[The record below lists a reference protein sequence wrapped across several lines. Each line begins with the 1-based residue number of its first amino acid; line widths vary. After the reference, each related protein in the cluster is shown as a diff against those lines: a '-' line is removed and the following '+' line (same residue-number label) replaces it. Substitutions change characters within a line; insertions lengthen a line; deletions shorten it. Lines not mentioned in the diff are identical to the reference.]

1 MYCFQPLLSNPTCG
15 ATAGGRA
22 RKASLATAP
31 ARRRRRRMMAAAA
44 GGSGGGGGSS
54 GGGGGG
60 WGSRA
65 SALPSVGFSS
75 VAMRVGGSGAAA
87 SPSAASSTATAAAA
101 AAAAA
106 AAKVAAGASSHLCA
120 AAAQVAGLPAA
131 REVLCAVAAG
141 DHTVVLLGP
150 LRDAGGALPAPCLTG
165 ASYEC
170 TH

>member
-1 MYCFQPLLSNPTCG
+1 
-15 ATAGGRA
+15 
-22 RKASLATAP
+22 
-31 ARRRRRRMMAAAA
+31 
-44 GGSGGGGGSS
+44 
-54 GGGGGG
+54 
-60 WGSRA
+60 
-65 SALPSVGFSS
+65 
-75 VAMRVGGSGAAA
+75 MRVGGSGAAA